1 MMQSIARHI
10 DPPMIAAQIRM
21 ERQTH
26 RGSFLLVEG
35 STDAKRIDKFVDK
48 VECSI
53 VNCYG
58 KSNVVETIELMQDIG
73 LEDSLGLVD
82 ADFDRLN
89 PSFTTDEGVVVSR
102 FHDFDLD
109 NALTGVIDRYLMEVA
124 EEAKLAAQGGPRPCV
139 ERLMH
144 SIKALSILRYAN
156 ELRRLRYNLKRLSL
170 EDFFDGETLDIDRM
184 IDVVSVGA
192 FGSREHKGDLRR
204 HINDLMELDLDV
216 LQLTNGHDFLAALG
230 IALREQI
237 GSRRIPQTW
246 RSEVEM
252 HLRFGL
258 TAEDFATTAAYTEIC
273 EWERA
278 TGLSV
283 LKH

>member
-1 MMQSIARHI
+1 MQSIARYI
-10 DPPMIAAQIRM
+10 DPPALAAQIRM
-21 ERQTH
+21 ERQKH
-26 RGSFLLVEG
+26 KGSFLLVEG

-48 VECSI
+48 VKCSV

-58 KSNVVETIELMQDIG
+58 KPNVVETIELMQDVG
-73 LEDSLGLVD
+73 LEDSVGLVD
-82 ADFDRLN
+82 ADFDRIRAVDL
-89 PSFTTDEGVVVSR
+89 TAEGIIVST

-109 NALTGVIDRYLMEVA
+109 YALTGVIDRYLMEVA
-124 EEAKLAAQGGPRPCV
+124 EEAKLAAKGGPRTCV

-144 SIKALSILRYAN
+144 SIKPLSTLRYAN
-156 ELRRLRYNLKRLSL
+156 ELRRLRYNLKHLKL
-170 EDFFDGETLDIDRM
+170 EDFFDGETLDIDRL

-192 FGSREHKGDLRR
+192 FASEEQKMVLRG
-204 HINDLMELDLDV
+204 HIDELLALEIDV

-237 GSRRIPQTW
+237 GSRKAPQTW
-246 RSEVEM
+246 RSEIEM

-258 TAEDFATTAAYTEIC
+258 TAEDFVTTAAYTEIC
-273 EWERA
+273 DWENS
-278 TGLSV
+278 TGLGV

>member
-1 MMQSIARHI
+1 MRSIAQYI
-10 DPPMIAAQIRM
+10 DPPTLAAQIRM
-21 ERQTH
+21 ERQKH
-26 RGSFLLVEG
+26 KGSFLLVEG

-48 VECSI
+48 VRCSV

-58 KSNVVETIELMQDIG
+58 KSNVIETIDLMQDVG
-73 LEDSLGLVD
+73 LEDSIGLVD
-82 ADFDRLN
+82 ADFDRLR
-89 PSFTTDEGVVVSR
+89 SKALAVEGVIVST

-124 EEAKLAAQGGPRPCV
+124 DEAKLAAKGGPRPCV

-144 SIKALSILRYAN
+144 SIKPLSTLRYAN
-156 ELRRLRYNLKRLSL
+156 ELRKLRYNLKRLNL
-170 EDFFDGETLDIDRM
+170 EDFFDGDTLDIDRL

-192 FGSREHKGDLRR
+192 FGSEEHKKVLRG
-204 HINDLMELDLDV
+204 HMDELMALDLDV

-237 GSRRIPQTW
+237 GSRKVPQTW
-246 RSEVEM
+246 RSEIEM

-258 TAEDFATTAAYTEIC
+258 TADDFISTVAYVEIC
-273 EWERA
+273 EWESS
-278 TGLSV
+278 TGLGV

>member
-1 MMQSIARHI
+1 MRSIAGYI
-10 DPPMIAAQIRM
+10 DPPTLAAQIRM

-26 RGSFLLVEG
+26 KGSFLLVEG

-48 VECSI
+48 VRCSM

-58 KSNVVETIELMQDIG
+58 KTNVIETIELMQDVG
-73 LEDSLGLVD
+73 LEDSVGLVD
-82 ADFDRLN
+82 ADFDRLR
-89 PSFTTDEGVVVSR
+89 TKVVAVEGVTVST

-109 NALTGVIDRYLMEVA
+109 NALTGVIDRYLMEVG
-124 EEAKLAAQGGPRPCV
+124 EEAKLAAKGGPRSCV

-144 SIKALSILRYAN
+144 SIKPLSILRYAN
-156 ELRRLRYNLKRLSL
+156 ELRRLRYNLKRLNL

-184 IDVVSVGA
+184 IEVVSVGA
-192 FGSREHKGDLRR
+192 FGSEENKQVLRR
-204 HINDLMELDLDV
+204 HIDELVALDLDV

-230 IALREQI
+230 IALREHI
-237 GSRRIPQTW
+237 GSRKVPQSW
-246 RSEVEM
+246 RSEIEM

-258 TAEDFATTAAYTEIC
+258 TLEDFATTSAYTEIC
-273 EWERA
+273 DWESA
-278 TGLSV
+278 TGLGV